1 MLAQYPIWESRNRLF
16 KDKMDSL
23 SMARRH
29 RVNKNTDH
37 TAKKKSFLPLEGFRK
52 LTSDRFRMNKFIEF
66 MFQILRKA
74 TPTSLASFGPLK
86 MKPKLLHFE
95 GQKTEQPSWFLALL
109 GGSRLF

>member
-37 TAKKKSFLPLEGFRK
+37 TAEKSFLPLEGFRK

-66 MFQILRKA
+66 MFQILSKSH
-74 TPTSLASFGPLK
+74 PYQFGFIWTTK
-86 MKPKLLHFE
+86 NEANIVAF
-95 GQKTEQPSWFLALL
+95 
-109 GGSRLF
+109 